1 MKALSSVTSKAPFA
15 PIAAKNL
22 SEEEFTTKKI
32 SRLMLELFEQIM
44 PTLQNLNSSARQLAT
59 YSHEHFRKNSSR
71 EYFYQMAQGCFTAI
85 GTGCAFTPFE
95 GHRQGISS
103 VSSALSSFAQSYQS
117 DASTQKGTLQDLTSR
132 SYQDQTTLQN
142 ALEKLLSLVQG
153 VQQSERI
160 PG

>member
-1 MKALSSVTSKAPFA
+1 MEALSSITNQASFVPTTLNTP
-15 PIAAKNL
+15 
-22 SEEEFTTKKI
+22 SEMEFQTKKI

-59 YSHEHFRKNSSR
+59 YSYEHFKKNSSK
-71 EYFYQMAQGCFTAI
+71 EHFYQMTQGCFTAI

-103 VSSALSSFAQSYQS
+103 VSSALSSFAQSFHNT
-117 DASTQKGTLQDLTSR
+117 ASTEKNTLQDLTSR
-132 SYQDQTTLQN
+132 SHQDQNTLQN